1 MTGFTLGP
9 RQFRRA
15 LLVAVLFSTT
25 LPLASYLSPRLV
37 NANPGNF
44 PLTLN
49 LHKQSSKTINLITTT
64 LWANA
69 TQLWSTT
76 VQTEIRNVR
85 NTQPGQWD
93 YYSQPAMAGNLTI
106 TAPITIH
113 LWMSASTALSGTTLA
128 TTLFSVAPWGAKT
141 SIGTVST
148 TQNIGVTPAEVIV
161 TIGSLSTNTIP
172 AGYILNLEAVLT
184 VSGNTLRTATV
195 SYDTATFPDRF
206 VLTSVDHFAVQ
217 SISYYNSSYV
227 AMSTFSRNWTT
238 PQRQIVA
245 RANVSDAVG
254 LYQIS
259 AVSFT
264 AIDPL

>member
-76 VQTEIRNVR
+76 VQTETRNVR

-93 YYSQPAMAGNLTI
+93 YYSQPAVAGNLTI
-106 TAPITIH
+106 TAPATIH
-113 LWMSASTALSGTTLA
+113 LWMSASTTLSGTSLA

-141 SIGTVST
+141 PIGTVTT
-148 TQNIGVTPAEVIV
+148 TQNIGITPSELIISIGTLSSNIV
-161 TIGSLSTNTIP
+161 PTGYVLNFETI
-172 AGYILNLEAVLT
+172 LT

-195 SYDTATFPDRF
+195 SYDTAMFPDRL
-206 VLTSVDHFAVQ
+206 VVT
-217 SISYYNSSYV
+217 
-227 AMSTFSRNWTT
+227 
-238 PQRQIVA
+238 
-245 RANVSDAVG
+245 
-254 LYQIS
+254 
-259 AVSFT
+259 
-264 AIDPL
+264 